1 MATEITMPQM
11 GFDMTEGVIAN
22 WLKAEGD
29 TVKKGD
35 AIAEIETDKT
45 TIQIEAFS
53 GGVLSKIL
61 APAGAKVPVGNVI
74 GVILAPGESA
84 PSAPAAATPAPAVS
98 SVAPAAKSVEAP
110 PEPLAARPIN
120 NATVNATPV
129 AHRMADELGIDLSQ
143 IKGSGPDGQ
152 VNKGDVEAYTP
163 ATPAAAP
170 AQAAGR
176 ILASPNAKKVAQ
188 ERGVDLRQLKGSGP
202 EGRIVRADVE
212 AAAVTRPAQPVKVE
226 APAQPAAPAVSAQPV
241 APAVTARPVVAA
253 PVAAAAQPVAP
264 VTTGSNRRTLTRIRQ
279 TIAQR
284 MVQSKTTVP
293 HFYITVAVEM
303 DASLKLREQINEAL
317 KPENIK
323 VSVNDLIVRATALA
337 LKRFPNLN
345 ASFAGDAIELRDH
358 VHIGVAVA
366 LPSGLVTVTVRDAD
380 AKSLKQ
386 IAVEMG
392 GLATRV
398 RDGKSQPGDM
408 GGQTFT
414 ISNLGMYGVESFAA
428 IVNPPD
434 AGILAVGAAIPTPV
448 VRDGQVVV
456 RNIMHITL
464 SGDHRV
470 TDGAEGAQF
479 TNEVKRI
486 LENPWGLVL

>member
-29 TVKKGD
+29 AVQKGE

-45 TIQIEAFS
+45 TIQIEAFGS
-53 GGVLSKIL
+53 GVLSKIL
-61 APAGAKVPVGNVI
+61 APVGAKVPVGQTI
-74 GVILAPGESA
+74 GLIGEPGEA
-84 PSAPAAATPAPAVS
+84 VSAPAAAAPATPTA
-98 SVAPAAKSVEAP
+98 APAA
-110 PEPLAARPIN
+110 
-120 NATVNATPV
+120 PV
-129 AHRMADELGIDLSQ
+129 TA
-143 IKGSGPDGQ
+143 
-152 VNKGDVEAYTP
+152 P
-163 ATPAAAP
+163 ATPAPVSSGPVNASPIARRMAEQLGVDLAQVKGSGAGGQIMKEDVEAFAAGKPQAP
-170 AQAAGR
+170 AATEGGR
-176 ILASPNAKKVAQ
+176 IIATPAAKKLAQ
-188 ERGVDLRQLKGSGP
+188 DKQVDLRQVKGSGP
-202 EGRIVRADVE
+202 EGRIVMADVNTH
-212 AAAVTRPAQPVKVE
+212 AATVPQQPA
-226 APAQPAAPAVSAQPV
+226 PAAPAPQPPA
-241 APAVTARPVVAA
+241 APQAA
-253 PVAAAAQPVAP
+253 PVAAAPTAIAGDTRKP
-264 VTTGSNRRTLTRIRQ
+264 LTRIRQ

-284 MVQSKTTVP
+284 MTASKTTVP

-303 DASLKLREQINEAL
+303 DAALKLREQINEAL

-323 VSVNDLIVRATALA
+323 VSVNDLIVRATAVA

-345 ASFAGDAIELRDH
+345 SSFAGDAIVQHEQ

-380 AKSLKQ
+380 VKTLRQ
-386 IAVEMG
+386 IAVEMS
-392 GLATRV
+392 GLAARA
-398 RDGKSQPGDM
+398 RDGKAQLGDM

-414 ISNLGMYGVESFAA
+414 ISNLGMYGVESFVA

-434 AGILAVGAAIPTPV
+434 AGILAVGSSTPTPV
-448 VRDGQVVV
+448 VRDGQVTV
-456 RNIMHITL
+456 RNIMHLTL

-479 TNEVKRI
+479 VNEIKRI

>member
-11 GFDMTEGVIAN
+11 GADMTEGVIAS
-22 WLKAEGD
+22 WLIAEGD
-29 TVKKGD
+29 MVKKGD

-53 GGVLSKIL
+53 SGVLSKII
-61 APAGAKVPVGNVI
+61 APVGAKVPVGNVI
-74 GVILAPGESA
+74 GIILAPGESA
-84 PSAPAAATPAPAVS
+84 PQGIAPVLQTT
-98 SVAPAAKSVEAP
+98 APAAKPAEAAP
-110 PEPLAARPIN
+110 VAQTAKLIN
-120 NATVNATPV
+120 NAAVSATPV
-129 AHRMADELGIDLSQ
+129 ARRMADELSIDLSLL
-143 IKGSGPDGQ
+143 KGSGTDGQ
-152 VNKGDVEAYTP
+152 VTKADVEGYSASSP
-163 ATPAAAP
+163 AVVTV
-170 AQAAGR
+170 QATGR
-176 ILASPNAKKVAQ
+176 IIASPFAKKIAQ

-202 EGRIVRADVE
+202 EGRIVVADVE
-212 AAAVTRPAQPVKVE
+212 MAAVARPAQPAKAVATAQPVVTAQPVAAVAVT
-226 APAQPAAPAVSAQPV
+226 APAQP
-241 APAVTARPVVAA
+241 VT
-253 PVAAAAQPVAP
+253 P

-323 VSVNDLIVRATALA
+323 VSVNDLVIRAAGLV
-337 LKRFPNLN
+337 LKSFPNLN
-345 ASFAGDAIELRDH
+345 ASFMGDAIELHDH

-366 LPSGLVTVTVRDAD
+366 LPAGLVTVTIRDAD
-380 AKSLKQ
+380 TKSLKQ
-386 IAVEMG
+386 IALEMG
-392 GLATRV
+392 GLAVRA
-398 RDGKSQPGDM
+398 RDGKSHPGDM

-434 AGILAVGAAIPTPV
+434 AGILAVGASIPTPV

-456 RNIMHITL
+456 RNIMHVTL
-464 SGDHRV
+464 SGDHRT

-479 TNEVKRI
+479 ANEVKRI